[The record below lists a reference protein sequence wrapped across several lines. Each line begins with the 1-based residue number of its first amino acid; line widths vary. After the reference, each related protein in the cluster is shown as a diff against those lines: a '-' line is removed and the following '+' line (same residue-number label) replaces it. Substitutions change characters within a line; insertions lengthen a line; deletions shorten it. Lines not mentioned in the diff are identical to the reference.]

1 MDKNDCLQIINL
13 VAKNKKNEM
22 NYEEFLEMM
31 TMEPEEEFEDEDQ
44 GNKKHGLHLGD
55 NLVKN

>member
-1 MDKNDCLQIINL
+1 
-13 VAKNKKNEM
+13 
-22 NYEEFLEMM
+22 M